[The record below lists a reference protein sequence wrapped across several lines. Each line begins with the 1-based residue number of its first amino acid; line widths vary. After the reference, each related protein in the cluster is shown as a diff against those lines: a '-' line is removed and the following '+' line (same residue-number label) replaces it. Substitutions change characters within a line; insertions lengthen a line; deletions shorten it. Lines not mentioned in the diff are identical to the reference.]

1 MGLGKTVQAI
11 AVLLDP
17 PRAAPG
23 GHVAAEFDEFHAAMA
38 QGFETIGIGRI
49 EEGHQPRQAV
59 KHPHEQQGKDKANRA
74 DALWKHQAASLREEP
89 LFQ

>member
-1 MGLGKTVQAI
+1 MALDGGFLHIGAGIDQAAKAEQANGKGNGAMGN
-11 AVLLDP
+11 
-17 PRAAPG
+17 
-23 GHVAAEFDEFHAAMA
+23 GH
-38 QGFETIGIGRI
+38 GI
-49 EEGHQPRQAV
+49 EEGQQPRQAV